1 MKATCLGMGH
11 WPMLGWLKRIYE
23 ATKIQWIDD
32 KNDQKRGSICTLR
45 LSQTLADNFL
55 EHVPLEIDLSWA
67 MMTLRYVM

>member
-1 MKATCLGMGH
+1 
-11 WPMLGWLKRIYE
+11 MLGWLKRIYE

>member
-1 MKATCLGMGH
+1 
-11 WPMLGWLKRIYE
+11 MLGWLKRIYE
-23 ATKIQWIDD
+23 ATKIQWIYD